1 MNTSRIVRYKNRLR
15 GAWLLLLSFA
25 APLLSRAEFELIEAT
40 IADAHRAFRSGEL
53 TAKELTQM
61 YLDRIEAYDQKG
73 PAINCVISIN
83 PDALEDAEALDAAFA
98 KDGFVG
104 PLHGIPVLVKDEID
118 VADMATTLGT
128 LVFKDYV
135 TPKDA
140 FVIEKLRQAGAI
152 ILGKTTLSEYAG
164 GDTYGS
170 FFGASLNPY
179 DLTRTVGG
187 SSGGSGGAM
196 AANFAMISLGEET
209 YASIRRPSTWN
220 GVVGLRPTPGLVSRT
235 GMWDGYPT
243 VAAQM
248 GPMCRTV
255 EDTAKLLDV
264 MVGYD
269 PEDPSTAWGI
279 GRAPKSYTDALEK
292 EGLVGAR
299 VGVIRESIGGRS
311 DPSSDDF
318 KIVQKEYDRAV
329 DELKAAGAIVID
341 DLKIPELKELMSL
354 RSDDRWLNEE
364 ALRIYLARNP
374 DSPIKTHQ
382 DIGNSPYIDQSI
394 PPRKGER
401 WTSPPRET
409 DYQAAIEGNRA
420 RQELLTRILAV
431 MAEHDLDA
439 IVHNS
444 VEHQPSLVKDGFN
457 PPYVSGKG
465 VPSINTNVRMLSAI
479 TVPSGFTSMGLP
491 TGITFLGRPYDEATI
506 LKLAYSYEQSFP
518 HRKSPE
524 TTPPLSDS

>member
-1 MNTSRIVRYKNRLR
+1 MNTHRTI
-15 GAWLLLLSFA
+15 SFSGHLKRSAILVLFLA
-25 APLLSRAEFELIEAT
+25 ATISARADFELVEAT

-73 PAINCVISIN
+73 PTLNCVLSIN
-83 PDALEDAEALDAAFA
+83 PDALQDAETLDTAF
-98 KDGFVG
+98 KSGGFVG

-128 LVFKDYV
+128 LVFKEYV

-140 FVIEKLRQAGAI
+140 FVIEKLREAGAI

-179 DLTRTVGG
+179 DLERTVGG

-255 EDTAKLLDV
+255 EDTAKLLDI

-269 PEDPSTAWGI
+269 AEDPSTAWGI
-279 GRAPKSYTDALEK
+279 GHAPDSYTDALDK
-292 EGLVGAR
+292 EGLAGAR
-299 VGVIRESIGGRS
+299 VGVIRQSIGGRS
-311 DPSSDDF
+311 EPGTEDF
-318 KIVQKEYDRAV
+318 EIVQKEYDRAV
-329 DELKAAGAIVID
+329 KELEAAGAIVID
-341 DLKIPELKELMSL
+341 DLIIPDLKKLMSI

-374 DSPIKTHQ
+374 DSPIKTHE
-382 DIGNSPYIDQSI
+382 DIGNSPYIGQSV

-401 WTSPPRET
+401 WINPPRET
-409 DYQAAIEGNRA
+409 DFEKAVEGNRA

-431 MAEHDLDA
+431 MAEYDLDA

-444 VEHQPSLVKDGFN
+444 VEHQPSFVKDGFN

-491 TGITFLGRPYDEATI
+491 TGITFLGRPYDESTI
-506 LKLAYSYEQSFP
+506 IKLAYSYEQNFP
-518 HRKSPE
+518 HRRPPE
-524 TTPPLSDS
+524 TTPPISDS